1 MSSSSPSQSSCYVGI
16 DISAERLDV
25 QVGPAGQRQ
34 SVVYDQAGV
43 TQLVGF
49 LQPLEPTR
57 IVVEATG
64 KLEIPL
70 VAALAAAELPV
81 VVINPR
87 QIRDFARALGLLAKT
102 DRIDAGVLARFAE
115 SVQPPPRVLP
125 SEQQQALQ
133 ELVNRQRQLVE
144 IRAAESNRLRRT
156 RTPAVRHNLQI
167 HLAWLDKQVQDLDR
181 QIRQLLTESPLWRQK
196 DQLLQS
202 VPGVGPKLSSV
213 LVAHL
218 PELGQLN
225 RRQIASLVGLAPFN
239 HDSGQWRGKRF
250 IGGGRAKVRCTL
262 YMSSLAAA
270 YHNPVIRTLRQRLEH
285 QGKPF
290 KVVLTACMRKLLII
304 LNAMVKNGTPWNSDL
319 CRTFS

>member
-16 DISAERLDV
+16 DISTERLDV
-25 QVGPAGQRQ
+25 QVWPAEQRQ
-34 SVVYDQAGV
+34 SVVYDHAGV

-49 LQPLEPTR
+49 LQPLKPTR

-102 DRIDAGVLARFAE
+102 DRIDARVLARFAE

-181 QIRQLLTESPLWRQK
+181 QIRQLLTESPLWRHK

-239 HDSGQWRGKRF
+239 HDSGHWRGKRF

-304 LNAMVKNGTPWNSDL
+304 LNAMVKNGTPWNSAL